1 MAGVKRSLA
10 VMMNHN
16 EGLLGVD
23 NRLRPCAFINS
34 SSGPEAQ
41 ETRAEAKSNSSLDKD
56 CETSPFTPARGN
68 IPNFGSDASLALVGL
83 RGCGKSTLAIMAASA
98 LKKKVINVEAA
109 FQSITGT
116 SSSSFKQ
123 SNGSTECRRRQADV
137 LQEIMEQNPT
147 GCIIVC
153 PWMERRVQALLRQ
166 FSGTNPVIHVLRNA
180 DAIEVY
186 MSPKD
191 RTKARSLMKMSNL
204 FYRSCTNLEF
214 FNVSEVRETN
224 AEQDDQDDGAN
235 GRGFTQNAPYL
246 ALKQAERH
254 FLKFLS
260 LIYPAGTI
268 PFFESAF
275 PLASIAP
282 EDRQFTYCLSVHIR
296 DILSGNKDWEGSI
309 IGVDAVQIF
318 VNDLLRAQE
327 DALDGVDEL
336 ANNITEAVGIV
347 RRSTMLPILL
357 HIKLPEI
364 PNSRAVR
371 SYLDLLSHTLSLAP
385 EMLTVDLRLDRS
397 DLSRVISAKSRS
409 KIIGNYFAST
419 DIQPWDSPSWM
430 SWYQKA
436 CQLGCDMVRLV
447 RLAKTMD
454 DNFVIARFKS
464 KIASLK
470 SRKIPLIAYN
480 SGHVGRHSSCF
491 NQVLTLVAAGPA
503 TQSHDRC
510 PPSAYVT
517 AKDATNALYASFVYD
532 AMKLYVFGANVGYSM
547 SPAMHNAALSSC
559 GIPHCYE
566 PYSSESLKGV
576 EHLIYDSHFG
586 GASIGLPFKVEITT
600 LTKYLSPHARA
611 IGAANTLIPIRQ
623 LEPDGTIPT
632 GPALLAGV
640 NRAGPVLALY
650 GENTDWIGIRACVR
664 RGLSPANAVRP
675 TTWGLIVGAGG
686 MARAAVYA
694 MLQVGITN
702 IAIYNRTT
710 GNAEKLVSHFQKL
723 LREGKQN
730 FLVNDQ
736 EIRFHVFT
744 RLGEPWPSEYRHPS
758 VIISCIPTH
767 PIGNTPSPEFRLPD
781 SWMDH
786 QTGGVIIELGYKT
799 LNTPLLKQ
807 ARDGASRGWVAMD
820 GLDLLPEQGCA
831 QFELFTGRRAP
842 RRVMRRE
849 ILENYRDEHG
859 KSHLEELQHRLQSIV
874 EQDS

>member
-10 VMMNHN
+10 AMMNLS
-16 EGLLGVD
+16 EGPVGVD
-23 NRLRPCAFINS
+23 GRLRPYAFINS
-34 SSGPEAQ
+34 SSDASEV
-41 ETRAEAKSNSSLDKD
+41 
-56 CETSPFTPARGN
+56 TSRTPTPPFTPSRGK
-68 IPNFGSDASLALVGL
+68 IPIFSSDASLALVGL
-83 RGCGKSTLAIMAASA
+83 RGSGKSTLAIMAASA
-98 LKKKVINVEAA
+98 LKKRVINVEVA
-109 FQSITGT
+109 FQSVTGS

-123 SNGSTECRRRQADV
+123 INGNGECHRKQAEV
-137 LQEIMEQNPT
+137 LQDIIEQNPT

-153 PWMERRVQALLRQ
+153 PWMERKIQSLLQR
-166 FSGTNPVIHVLRNA
+166 FSATNPVIHVIRDI
-180 DAIEVY
+180 DAIQGHL
-186 MSPKD
+186 KLND
-191 RTKARSLMKMSNL
+191 RTKAHNLMKMSNL

-214 FNVSEVRETN
+214 FNVSEIRETN
-224 AEQDDQDDGAN
+224 LDGN
-235 GRGFTQNAPYL
+235 GMNDRGFATNTPPYL

-282 EDRQFTYCLSVHIR
+282 EDRQFTYCLSVHIQ
-296 DILSGNKDWEGSI
+296 DILSGSQDWENSI
-309 IGVDAVQIF
+309 VGVDAVQIF
-318 VNDLLRAQE
+318 VNNLTTAGDL
-327 DALDGVDEL
+327 LDGVDGL
-336 ANNITEAVGIV
+336 ANKITEAIGIV

-357 HIKLPEI
+357 HIKLPEV
-364 PNSRAVR
+364 PNSRVVR

-385 EMLTVDLRLDRS
+385 EMLTVDLRLDQS
-397 DLSRVISAKSRS
+397 DLSSIISAKSRS
-409 KIIGNYFAST
+409 KIIGNYFVST
-419 DIQPWDSPSWM
+419 DIQSWESSTWT

-447 RLAKTMD
+447 RQATTME
-454 DNFVIARFKS
+454 DNFVISRFKS
-464 KIASLK
+464 KISSLK
-470 SRKIPLIAYN
+470 THKLPLIAYN
-480 SGHVGRHSSCF
+480 SGHLGRHSACF
-491 NQVLTLVAAGPA
+491 NQILTLVAPSPVIQA
-503 TQSHDRC
+503 DERC
-510 PPSAYVT
+510 APYPYIT
-517 AKDATNALYASFVYD
+517 AKEATNALYASFVYD

-559 GIPHCYE
+559 GIPHHYE
-566 PYSSESLKGV
+566 PYSAESLKAV
-576 EHLIYDSHFG
+576 ESLIYDPNFG
-586 GASIGLPFKVEITT
+586 GASIGLPFKVEVTT

-623 LEPDGTIPT
+623 LKSDGTIPT
-632 GPALLAGV
+632 GSALLAGV

-650 GENTDWIGIRACVR
+650 GENTDWIGIRACIR
-664 RGLSPANAVRP
+664 RGLSPANAVRLA
-675 TTWGLIVGAGG
+675 TWGFIIGAGG

-694 MLQVGITN
+694 MLQVGIKN

-710 GNAEKLVSHFQKL
+710 ENAEKLVSHFQQL
-723 LREGKQN
+723 LRETEQTS
-730 FLVNDQ
+730 LPNDQ
-736 EIRFHVFT
+736 EIKFHILT
-744 RLGEPWPSEYRHPS
+744 SLDQPWPSEYRYPS

-767 PIGNTPSPEFRLPD
+767 PIGNTPSPEFRMPD
-781 SWMDH
+781 AWLGH

>member
-10 VMMNHN
+10 TMMSHN
-16 EGLLGVD
+16 EGLLGID
-23 NRLRPCAFINS
+23 GRLRPYALIS
-34 SSGPEAQ
+34 SSSES
-41 ETRAEAKSNSSLDKD
+41 EV
-56 CETSPFTPARGN
+56 TSRTPTPPFTPTRGQ
-68 IPNFGSDASLALVGL
+68 IPNFDSDASLALVGL
-83 RGCGKSTLAIMAASA
+83 RGSGKSTLAVMAASA
-98 LKKKVINVEAA
+98 LKKKIINVEAA
-109 FQSITGT
+109 FQSNTGS

-123 SNGSTECRRRQADV
+123 VNGNAEYQRRQADV
-137 LQEIMEQNPT
+137 LQEILEQNPT

-153 PWMERRVQALLRQ
+153 PWMERKVQGLLRQ
-166 FSGTNPVIHVLRNA
+166 FAATNPAIHVLRDI
-180 DAIEVY
+180 DAIQGHLRL
-186 MSPKD
+186 KD
-191 RTKARSLMKMSNL
+191 KEKMNSLVKMSNL

-214 FNVSEVRETN
+214 FNVSEIHEMN
-224 AEQDDQDDGAN
+224 AEGDGVN
-235 GRGFTQNAPYL
+235 NRGFTANAPYL

-282 EDRQFTYCLSVHIR
+282 EDRSFTYCLSMHMQ
-296 DILSGNKDWEGSI
+296 DILTGDQNLEESI

-318 VNDLLRAQE
+318 VNNLIAARDPP
-327 DALDGVDEL
+327 DGFDEL
-336 ANNITEAVGIV
+336 TYKITEAVGIV
-347 RRSTMLPILL
+347 RRSTMLPVVL

-371 SYLDLLSHTLSLAP
+371 LYLDLLSHALSLAP
-385 EMLTVDLRLDRS
+385 EMLTVDLRLDHS
-397 DLSRVISAKSRS
+397 DLSRIISAKSRS
-409 KIIGNYFAST
+409 KIIGNYFVST
-419 DIQPWDSPSWM
+419 DIQAWDSPSWA

-447 RLAKTMD
+447 RLAKTME
-454 DNFVIARFKS
+454 DNFLISQFRYKVV
-464 KIASLK
+464 SLEGQ
-470 SRKIPLIAYN
+470 KIPLIAYN
-480 SGHVGRHSSCF
+480 SGHLGRHSSCF
-491 NQVLTLVAAGPA
+491 NQILTLVAPSPVKE
-503 TQSHDRC
+503 SHDRC
-510 PPSAYVT
+510 PPFPYIT
-517 AKDATNALYASFVYD
+517 AKEATNALYASFVYD

-566 PYSSESLKGV
+566 PYSSASLKGV
-576 EHLIYDSHFG
+576 EHLIYDTHFG
-586 GASIGLPFKVEITT
+586 GASIGLPFKVEVTT

-623 LEPDGTIPT
+623 LKADGTIPT
-632 GPALLAGV
+632 GSALLAGI

-650 GENTDWIGIRACVR
+650 GENTDWIGIRACIR
-664 RGLSPANAVRP
+664 RGLSPANAVRL
-675 TTWGLIVGAGG
+675 TTWGLIIGAGG

-710 GNAEKLVSHFQKL
+710 ENAEKLVSHFQQL
-723 LREGKQN
+723 LREREHN
-730 FLVNDQ
+730 FLASDQ
-736 EIRFHVFT
+736 EIRFHIFT
-744 RLGEPWPSEYRHPS
+744 STEEPWPSDYRYPS
-758 VIISCIPTH
+758 IIISCIPTH

-781 SWMDH
+781 SWMGH

-799 LNTPLLKQ
+799 LNTPLLRQ

-859 KSHLEELQHRLQSIV
+859 KSHLEELQHRLRSIV

>member
-1 MAGVKRSLA
+1 MAGVKRSLTA
-10 VMMNHN
+10 MMSLG
-16 EGLLGVD
+16 EGPVGVD
-23 NRLRPCAFINS
+23 GRLRPHAFINS
-34 SSGPEAQ
+34 SSES
-41 ETRAEAKSNSSLDKD
+41 EV
-56 CETSPFTPARGN
+56 TSRTPTPPFTPSRGK
-68 IPNFGSDASLALVGL
+68 IPSFSSDASLALVGL
-83 RGCGKSTLAIMAASA
+83 RGSGKSTLAIMAASA
-98 LKKKVINVEAA
+98 LTKKVINVEVV
-109 FQSITGT
+109 FQSVTG
-116 SSSSFKQ
+116 SSSSNYR
-123 SNGSTECRRRQADV
+123 SVNGNTECHRKQAEV
-137 LQEIMEQNPT
+137 LQDILEQNPT

-153 PWMERRVQALLRQ
+153 PWMERKVQNLLRQ
-166 FSGTNPVIHVLRNA
+166 FSAINPVIHVLRDI
-180 DAIEVY
+180 DAIQGHLK
-186 MSPKD
+186 MKD
-191 RTKARSLMKMSNL
+191 RTKVHDLMKMSSL

-214 FNVSEVRETN
+214 FNVSEMRETTVK
-224 AEQDDQDDGAN
+224 EN
-235 GRGFTQNAPYL
+235 GTIDRVFTSSAPYL

-282 EDRQFTYCLSVHIR
+282 EDRQFTYCLSANIQ
-296 DILSGNKDWEGSI
+296 DILSGAQDWESSI

-318 VNDLLRAQE
+318 VNNLATAGDSF
-327 DALDGVDEL
+327 DGADGL
-336 ANNITEAVGIV
+336 ANKITEAVGIV
-347 RRSTMLPILL
+347 RRSTMLPVLL
-357 HIKLPEI
+357 HIKLPEV
-364 PNSRAVR
+364 PNNRAVR

-385 EMLTVDLRLDRS
+385 EMLTVDLRLDQS
-397 DLSRVISAKSRS
+397 DLSRIISAKSRS
-409 KIIGNYFAST
+409 KIVGNYFVSADVQS
-419 DIQPWDSPSWM
+419 WESPTWI

-447 RLAKTMD
+447 RQAKTME
-454 DNFVIARFKS
+454 DNFSISRFKS
-464 KIASLK
+464 KISSLK
-470 SRKIPLIAYN
+470 APKLPLIAYN
-480 SGHVGRHSSCF
+480 CGHLGRHSACF
-491 NQVLTLVAAGPA
+491 NQILTLVA
-503 TQSHDRC
+503 
-510 PPSAYVT
+510 PSPVIQADERLAPFPYIT
-517 AKDATNALYASFVYD
+517 AKEATNALYASFIYD

-559 GIPHCYE
+559 GIPHHYE
-566 PYSSESLKGV
+566 PYSAESLKEV
-576 EHLIYDSHFG
+576 EHLIYDPHFG

-623 LEPDGTIPT
+623 LKSDGTIPT
-632 GPALLAGV
+632 AACLLAGV

-650 GENTDWIGIRACVR
+650 GENTDWIGIRACIR
-664 RGLSPANAVRP
+664 RGLSPANAVRLA
-675 TTWGLIVGAGG
+675 TWGFIIGAGG

-694 MLQVGITN
+694 MLRVGIKN

-710 GNAEKLVSHFQKL
+710 ENAEKLVTHFQQL
-723 LREGKQN
+723 L
-730 FLVNDQ
+730 Q
-736 EIRFHVFT
+736 ETEHISLANSQEMRFHIFT
-744 RLGEPWPSEYRHPS
+744 SLEEPWPSEYRYPS

-767 PIGNTPSPEFRLPD
+767 PIGNTPSPEFRMPD
-781 SWMDH
+781 AWLGH